1 MALQIHLLF
10 THSEQVFH
18 FFRKLII
25 EKRIDNWIGDV
36 VYDVHSV
43 HKKHTSSGI
52 IRKFLPKSGI
62 PCLQQHDDYL
72 WNITYEKN
80 NCYQHEH

>member
-1 MALQIHLLF
+1 MLIFIRFYGKNLTFMALQIHLLF
-10 THSEQVFH
+10 THSEEVFH

-43 HKKHTSSGI
+43 HKKHTSAGKI
-52 IRKFLPKSGI
+52 
-62 PCLQQHDDYL
+62 
-72 WNITYEKN
+72 
-80 NCYQHEH
+80 